1 MAHVQYP
8 FQAFPVHPSGR
19 RSFNSLRA
27 TGKPERLLRASVTAF
42 CAIPRPTRR
51 EIGQLDD
58 LAVPLLSRV
67 SDETLRFVAAALSE
81 HHNAPPVLVRR
92 LCERPVDISAPLL
105 ARSPL
110 LTAIDLVALIGRH
123 GLPHARAISA
133 RRDLDERI
141 VRLIASIGALDE
153 AATTQPTQ
161 EDATPAPKP
170 GLEETR
176 QRLRTM
182 MKPSGAAAQLA
193 LRGEAVQLRWDGEPG
208 SYRKLRSTALS
219 GVPALFHTA
228 LADELGVPLPLARDI
243 ADSLDPSRL
252 IVSLRAIALI
262 EEEAFLVFQCAWS
275 GLSGH
280 AGMTA
285 AFIDAYQTVTPE
297 TARQMVAV
305 WRDAYRARD
314 GAGIASPASIATA
327 YGEPANTPVGARSLK
342 AS

>member
-1 MAHVQYP
+1 M
-8 FQAFPVHPSGR
+8 HPSGR
-19 RSFNSLRA
+19 RPFNSLRA
-27 TGKPERLLRASVTAF
+27 AGKPERLLRASVTAF
-42 CAIPRPTRR
+42 CSIPRPTRR

-58 LAVPLLSRV
+58 LAVPLLGRV

-81 HHNAPPVLVRR
+81 NHNAPPVLVRR

-123 GLPHARAISA
+123 GLPHARVIAS
-133 RRDLDERI
+133 RRDLDGRI
-141 VRLIASIGALDE
+141 VRLIASIGALDD
-153 AATTQPTQ
+153 AATVQPAPA
-161 EDATPAPKP
+161 DAPTPKP
-170 GLEETR
+170 GVEETR

-182 MKPSGAAAQLA
+182 MKPSGAAAQVA
-193 LRGEAVQLRWDGEPG
+193 LRGEAVQLRWEGEPG

-275 GLSGH
+275 GQSGH
-280 AGMTA
+280 ARMTA
-285 AFIDAYQTVTPE
+285 AFIDAYQTITPE
-297 TARQMVAV
+297 TARQMVAT
-305 WRDAYRARD
+305 WRDAYRAQD
-314 GAGIASPASIATA
+314 DTSPAPIPMA
-327 YGEPANTPVGARSLK
+327 YGEPANAPVGVRALK